1 MGKNEL
7 FYDRLIKAFTSVGKV
22 QKDIKAAYVI
32 GSRAKKEQLTDQWS
46 DLDLLIYTEEPEKYL
61 ETPKFISQ
69 FGTIWSSF
77 KVKTMNDEQKR
88 LTLFDGG
95 YQVDIV
101 VKTNKEYAEQIKSEE
116 VPEIFNQ
123 GVQLIVNNAGNGEQ
137 LLPNQENQLEKIPL
151 TEENFEQLN
160 QLFWFMTLSISKQ
173 LLIEENWAVKAKE
186 QAYKNVTFQMIE
198 WYELSLKDKNVEEK
212 SSGRFINE
220 WTEPSV
226 YKALFNVLGQFG
238 MENNWE
244 ALQQS
249 IDLFLNLSEP
259 LQKLTGFIISDD
271 LQLKVT
277 DWIETNKGLKQSE
290 SS

>member
-7 FYDRLIKAFTSVGKV
+7 FYDRLIEAFTSVGKV

-69 FGTIWSSF
+69 FGTIWSSI

-101 VKTNKEYAEQIKSEE
+101 VKTNKEYAEQVKSEK
-116 VPEIFNQ
+116 VPEMFNQ